1 MKNICSIVEAKE
13 KLKDLKRWMP
23 GANYQLVAF
32 GSVLAGCLQDSL
44 SPMGFVN
51 SCGLAL
57 SDLAAGVD
65 LRTKKTIS
73 SPIVGQA
80 ESIYNTL
87 RSKIPDIARAVLPED
102 FASDVQTYVD
112 LLKGVEKEVTSVEAY
127 HERAQRAEAELWQD
141 TP

>member
-1 MKNICSIVEAKE
+1 MRNICSVVEAKE
-13 KLKDLKRWMP
+13 KLADLKKWMP
-23 GANYQLVAF
+23 SANYRLVAF
-32 GSVLAGCLQDSL
+32 GSVLAGCLQDNL

-80 ESIYNTL
+80 ESVYDAL
-87 RSKIPDIARAVLPED
+87 RSKIPEIARAILTEG
-102 FASDVQTYVD
+102 FASEVQRYID
-112 LLKGVEKEVTSVEAY
+112 LLNDVEEEVASVEEY
-127 HERAQRAEAELWQD
+127 HKRAQQAEAELWQN